1 MAPLQ
6 GQFYAHTAVD
16 KDLKHCPPPQRLD
29 GQQSP
34 STAPV
39 RLSTGA
45 NRTLASRTDVVVCEP
60 PRWLGAAPADSAPRK
75 LEARPVPLA
84 APPPV
89 RATPPTPD
97 PALAA
102 AAPPP
107 LARVAP
113 PPPARVTAP
122 PPPVCKPSA
131 AAPPAPALEPV
142 VAEAPSPPPPAA
154 PLTASV
160 STPPPGA
167 VVEAIADGLVVTL
180 GPFTGVDRASDL
192 YLTAH
197 ADELV
202 VAGAALDRTLRV
214 ALGRRVDPTR
224 VKAKWVR
231 RDRKLRVELKVATV

>member
-29 GQQSP
+29 GQQSGP
-34 STAPV
+34 STAPI

-60 PRWLGAAPADSAPRK
+60 PRRLGAASADSAPRK
-75 LEARPVPLA
+75 LEARPVPPA

-89 RATPPTPD
+89 RATPPTPE
-97 PALAA
+97 PAPAA

-107 LARVAP
+107 PARVAP
-113 PPPARVTAP
+113 PPPARVAGP
-122 PPPVCKPSA
+122 PRPIRKPAA
-131 AAPPAPALEPV
+131 AAPPPPALEPV
-142 VAEAPSPPPPAA
+142 AAKAPSPPPPAA

-180 GPFTGVDRASDL
+180 GPFPGVDRASDL
-192 YLTAH
+192 DLTAH
-197 ADELV
+197 AEELV
-202 VAGAALDRTLRV
+202 VAGAALDKTLHV

-231 RDRKLRVELKVATV
+231 RERKLRVELKVTV